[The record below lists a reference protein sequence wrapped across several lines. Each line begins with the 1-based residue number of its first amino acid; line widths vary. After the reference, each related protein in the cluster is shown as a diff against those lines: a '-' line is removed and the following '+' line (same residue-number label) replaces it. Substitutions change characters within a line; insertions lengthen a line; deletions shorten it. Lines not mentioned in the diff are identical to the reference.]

1 MACPKDMDLEA
12 NAIVGYI
19 YIFLEKLPTKNLKDI
34 YILACNIYSVSPS

>member
-34 YILACNIYSVSPS
+34 YIYIYIYIYISM